1 MAQLHFLNR
10 KRIKEIFE
18 VLGIQYG
25 LKKGYEEKLDY
36 VFMINGDNRINI
48 INPSVASINLDVLHI
63 SSLGLYFGEL
73 KESEN
78 NKEDEIRLSI
88 EGSQIIGPF
97 ATKNVVEISEGLMR
111 LWIRGYDIEIENY
124 GSKRSNNKNI
134 EVMNHEKKGNDE
146 KSNEKRSGDMT
157 SSNKISNDKKK
168 NEKQENAFVIVKYK
182 NDFFG
187 CGRLKDGIILNHI
200 PKERRIKCE
209 D

>member
-25 LKKGYEEKLDY
+25 LKKGYEEKLNY
-36 VFMINGDNRINI
+36 IFMINEDNKINI

-73 KESEN
+73 KENEN

-111 LWIRGYDIEIENY
+111 LWIRGYDIEV
-124 GSKRSNNKNI
+124 KN
-134 EVMNHEKKGNDE
+134 HKEKE
-146 KSNEKRSGDMT
+146 
-157 SSNKISNDKKK
+157 
-168 NEKQENAFVIVKYK
+168 NEKQENAFVIVKHK

-200 PKERRIKCE
+200 PKERRIKSE

>member
-10 KRIKEIFE
+10 KRIKEIFKILE
-18 VLGIQYG
+18 TQYG
-25 LKKGYEEKLDY
+25 LKKVYEEKLNY

-48 INPSVASINLDVLHI
+48 IDPSISNINLDVLHI

-73 KESEN
+73 KENEN
-78 NKEDEIRLSI
+78 NKGSEMRLSI

-111 LWIRGYDIEIENY
+111 LWIRGYDIEIKVNDNLKSERKNEIEMKDY
-124 GSKRSNNKNI
+124 NKK
-134 EVMNHEKKGNDE
+134 MNDE
-146 KSNEKRSGDMT
+146 KKNEKLE
-157 SSNKISNDKKK
+157 NA
-168 NEKQENAFVIVKYK
+168 KQENAFVILKYK

-200 PKERRIKCE
+200 PKERRIKSE

>member
-18 VLGIQYG
+18 VLKTQYG
-25 LKKGYEEKLDY
+25 LKKGYEEKLNY
-36 VFMINGDNRINI
+36 VFMINGDNKINI
-48 INPSVASINLDVLHI
+48 IDPSVASINLDVLHI
-63 SSLGLYFGEL
+63 SSLGLYLGEL
-73 KESEN
+73 KENEN

-111 LWIRGYDIEIENY
+111 LWIRGYDIEI
-124 GSKRSNNKNI
+124 
-134 EVMNHEKKGNDE
+134 
-146 KSNEKRSGDMT
+146 
-157 SSNKISNDKKK
+157 KINDKSESDKPDKQITAKQK
-168 NEKQENAFVIVKYK
+168 NTKQENAFVIVKYK